1 MNKEYKKQKN
11 GEIGA
16 RIMNKI
22 IKKQFNTFNK
32 KFNSLKCSNSK
43 FNSCKILEMKNIGNY
58 MNNFQLI
65 SSKSICIRIIYE
77 NYKDK
82 TMN

>member
-22 IKKQFNTFNK
+22 IQKKFNTFNK
-32 KFNSLKCSNSK
+32 KFN
-43 FNSCKILEMKNIGNY
+43 
-58 MNNFQLI
+58 
-65 SSKSICIRIIYE
+65 
-77 NYKDK
+77 
-82 TMN
+82 